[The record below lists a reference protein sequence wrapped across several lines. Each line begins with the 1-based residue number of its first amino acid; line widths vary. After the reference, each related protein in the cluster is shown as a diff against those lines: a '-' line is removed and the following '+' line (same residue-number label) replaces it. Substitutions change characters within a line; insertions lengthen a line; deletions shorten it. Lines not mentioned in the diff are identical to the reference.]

1 VTVFVAEKYGTL
13 QKITRKRSLPLLVDH
28 VVTSRTRRK
37 RSSVGGDSGVGGGG
51 VVTPAL
57 GTLLL
62 KELRDMRFLAFNFV
76 RNGNAGRKYFGDL

>member
-1 VTVFVAEKYGTL
+1 MFVAEKYGTL

-37 RSSVGGDSGVGGGG
+37 RSSVGGDSGGGGG
-51 VVTPAL
+51 GVTPAL
-57 GTLLL
+57 GTLVL

>member
-37 RSSVGGDSGVGGGG
+37 RSSVGGDSGGGG
-51 VVTPAL
+51 TPAL
-57 GTLLL
+57 GTLVL

>member
-1 VTVFVAEKYGTL
+1 L

-37 RSSVGGDSGVGGGG
+37 RSSVGGGGG

-57 GTLLL
+57 GTLVL

>member
-1 VTVFVAEKYGTL
+1 L

-37 RSSVGGDSGVGGGG
+37 RSSVGGGGGG
-51 VVTPAL
+51 GTPAL
-57 GTLLL
+57 GALVL